1 MALSDGSWRMAGG
14 GGKRLEAILASEVAN
29 ETADKLNGS
38 DSTEVEEVVAA
49 AGAATGTGEGTGEG
63 DGDGDKE
70 SVRREEEAA
79 ALRPISSMA
88 NRPWVTAGPPVKSK
102 QNKNLLVKLKETT
115 G

>member
-38 DSTEVEEVVAA
+38 DSTELEVAVLAE
-49 AGAATGTGEGTGEG
+49 AATGTGEGTGEG

>member
-1 MALSDGSWRMAGG
+1 
-14 GGKRLEAILASEVAN
+14 VAN

-38 DSTEVEEVVAA
+38 DSTEVEVAVLA
-49 AGAATGTGEGTGEG
+49 EAATGTGEGTGE
-63 DGDGDKE
+63 GDGDKE

>member
-1 MALSDGSWRMAGG
+1 
-14 GGKRLEAILASEVAN
+14 VAN

-38 DSTEVEEVVAA
+38 DSTEVEVAVLA
-49 AGAATGTGEGTGEG
+49 EAATGTGEGTGEG